1 MSIKVHLR
9 VVGIQFNTEVKLENE
24 NPTIRDAM
32 QAARGAPRDFN
43 FTSAPD
49 GSLFQASALLLEPQE
64 SISSGRIYEPGL
76 YSLSDSDVV
85 GVNTVTTWQWYL
97 LRNQVPPA
105 FHPDGKPMQVQVN
118 QPNKHTEKFNL
129 DSPILQDGDT
139 IIWRLVVVAA
149 QATIR
154 KEVSSFDNKAERTKV
169 AIVDGSRTTRERG
182 QTTTAQ
188 PGGRTSIPKP

>member
-9 VVGIQFNTEVKLENE
+9 VVGIQFSTDVTLENLT
-24 NPTIRDAM
+24 PTIRDAM
-32 QAARGAPRDFN
+32 LAARGTSRDFN

-49 GSLFQASALLLEPQE
+49 GSLFHASALLIEPQA
-64 SISSGRIYEPGL
+64 SISSGRVYEPGL

-97 LRNQVPPA
+97 LRNQIPSA
-105 FHPDGKPMQVQVN
+105 SHPDGKPMQVQVN

-169 AIVDGSRTTRERG
+169 AIVDGSRTTREQGR
-182 QTTTAQ
+182 TTTAQ
-188 PGGRTSIPKP
+188 PGGRTSIPNP